1 VIAILAAKKMRDR
14 CRKIEQKPPMSP
26 RGDSRKPSPGC
37 YVSYLPNGD
46 FLQMNVFSFAESF
59 AHHMSTFQLDDSS
72 VALIAL
78 LVGMIGGYRL
88 TGWHAQLK
96 AKRARIAGKPQ
107 AITRKRE

>member
-1 VIAILAAKKMRDR
+1 MFHPR
-14 CRKIEQKPPMSP
+14 QTGTFFSMS
-26 RGDSRKPSPGC
+26 
-37 YVSYLPNGD
+37 
-46 FLQMNVFSFAESF
+46 VFSFAASF

-78 LVGMIGGYRL
+78 LVGMIGGYRI

-107 AITRKRE
+107 AVTRKTE